1 MDEFSYYTTGL
12 VDGEGS
18 FSVSVQKDPTHRL
31 GYRLKPSF
39 SLGLHKEDLRILN
52 EIRDNLDC
60 GTIYFNKKMVQLKV
74 EDIESLVGKVIPFF
88 EKYPL
93 RAKKKEDFEIFK
105 KVVLMMSRKEHLKNV
120 HAFLDILRLRSQMNM
135 VGRSRRIVSRGD
147 QIRAEVAQKVEHWTE
162 NAKKANSE
170 SKSRRGKHTQ
180 DKTSS

>member
-1 MDEFSYYTTGL
+1 MDDFSYYTTGL

-74 EDIESLVGKVIPFF
+74 EDIESLMGKVIPFF

-135 VGRSRRIVSRGD
+135 VGRSRRIASRGD

-162 NAKKANSE
+162 NPGVDGSIP
-170 SKSRRGKHTQ
+170 SLGTMP
-180 DKTSS
+180 T

>member
-1 MDEFSYYTTGL
+1 MDDFSFYITGL

-18 FSVSVQKDPTHRL
+18 FSISIQKDPTHRL

-74 EDIESLVGKVIPFF
+74 EDIDSLVDKVIPFF

-105 KVVLMMSRKEHLKNV
+105 KVVLMMSRKEHVNNV
-120 HAFLDILRLRSQMNM
+120 HGFLKILKLRSQMNM
-135 VGRSRRIVSRGD
+135 VGRSRRMVTRGA

-162 NAKKANSE
+162 NPGVDGSIP
-170 SKSRRGKHTQ
+170 SLGTLP
-180 DKTSS
+180 T